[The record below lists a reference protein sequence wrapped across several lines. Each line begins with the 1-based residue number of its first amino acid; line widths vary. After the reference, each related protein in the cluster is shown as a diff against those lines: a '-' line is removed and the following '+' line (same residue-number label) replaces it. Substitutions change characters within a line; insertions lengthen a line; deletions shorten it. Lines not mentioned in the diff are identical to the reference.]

1 MRPILIRGG
10 RILDPSRGT
19 DEVADLYLAD
29 GKVQAS
35 GRDLGRPDDALVLEA
50 AGKVVCPGLID
61 LHVHLRE
68 PGQEDLETVA
78 TGAMAAAAGGFSA
91 VCAMPN
97 TDPVTD
103 NQAAAGIPLRPR
115 RVETRPSCIAP
126 PAERVGSSQWSAT
139 GMPKVRAYSSAVR
152 IRWLETTGLPSSL
165 TATAPAPTSSPNSA
179 SCCPCWPSEMA
190 PMG

>member
-78 TGAMAAAAGGFSA
+78 TGAMAAANAGRSA
-91 VCAMPN
+91 
-97 TDPVTD
+97 
-103 NQAAAGIPLRPR
+103 Q
-115 RVETRPSCIAP
+115 P
-126 PAERVGSSQWSAT
+126 PWTARSSPA
-139 GMPKVRAYSSAVR
+139 
-152 IRWLETTGLPSSL
+152 LPSSS
-165 TATAPAPTSSPNSA
+165 ARFPNSLA
-179 SCCPCWPSEMA
+179 
-190 PMG
+190 